1 MMVIYRTRN
10 PLLSSTWTAR
20 PSLTSAERERND
32 LTSGDRDLE
41 NVRGR
46 IEDAYHDDPP
56 PESEGE
62 AATSRAEESGTNSS
76 DVHGMLVQPSRLQNE
91 ESRWRE
97 D

>member
-1 MMVIYRTRN
+1 MMVVYRTRN
-10 PLLSSTWTAR
+10 PLLSSTWIAR
-20 PSLTSAERERND
+20 PSLTSVERERND
-32 LTSGDRDLE
+32 LNGGDRDLE

-56 PESEGE
+56 PEFEGP
-62 AATSRAEESGTNSS
+62 AATSQAEESGTNVS
-76 DVHGMLVQPSRLQNE
+76 DGRGMLVQPSRLQNE

>member
-1 MMVIYRTRN
+1 MMVVYRTRN

-20 PSLTSAERERND
+20 PSLTAGEREGND
-32 LTSGDRDLE
+32 LTGGDRDLE

-56 PESEGE
+56 PEFEGR
-62 AATSRAEESGTNSS
+62 AASSQVEDSGTNES
-76 DVHGMLVQPSRLQNE
+76 DGHGMLVQPSRLQNE
-91 ESRWRE
+91 ESQWRE

>member
-10 PLLSSTWTAR
+10 PLLSSTWIAR
-20 PSLTSAERERND
+20 PSFTSVEREGND
-32 LTSGDRDLE
+32 LTGGDRDLD

-46 IEDAYHDDPP
+46 IEDAYHDDSPP
-56 PESEGE
+56 GG
-62 AATSRAEESGTNSS
+62 AAASQAEESGTNAS

-97 D
+97 N